1 MYIGTSLGGCLLSL
15 MADEVSEDDVMF
27 IVTRTFCPTF
37 EEFIDVVKEYH
48 SHGNPHARNPARY
61 SLGDYPL
68 DDLIVLASKLY
79 YSGRIHQPR
88 VFDDEGQK
96 SGHSY
101 YEYKHPA
108 RLGNGLWMQVV
119 PTNDNSTPAV
129 VEAYEKYKMLD
140 LLTK

>member
-15 MADEVSEDDVMF
+15 LAGEVSEDEVMF
-27 IVTRTFCPTF
+27 IVTRTDCPDYDK
-37 EEFIDVVKEYH
+37 FIDVVKAYH
-48 SHGNPHARNPARY
+48 AQGNPFARNPARY

-68 DDLIVLASKLY
+68 DDAVDLASRLY

-88 VFDDEGQK
+88 TFTSKGVDPD
-96 SGHSY
+96 Y
-101 YEYKHPA
+101 AHPA
-108 RLGNGLWMQVV
+108 KLGHGLWMQVV

-140 LLTK
+140 TLTK